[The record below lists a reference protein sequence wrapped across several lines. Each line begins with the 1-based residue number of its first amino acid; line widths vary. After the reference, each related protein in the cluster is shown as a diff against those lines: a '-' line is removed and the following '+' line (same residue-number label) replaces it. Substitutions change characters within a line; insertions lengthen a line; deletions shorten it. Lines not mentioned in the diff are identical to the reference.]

1 MPGKV
6 LGLAPSN
13 PASHAGLA
21 PIDRLVRWRW
31 SRCERRLYIGAKG
44 KFDAQKGRTRR
55 LHGRPPLPFRA
66 STLPADPIP
75 SRWRRAD
82 HAFVAVWRHDHDS
95 NSIWQAIAGASYQY
109 TPATS
114 VKFGYRVL
122 SYKRDDELL
131 NKMTMGGFYVGLG
144 FKF

>member
-1 MPGKV
+1 MSGKV

-21 PIDRLVRWRW
+21 PIDRLVGRW
-31 SRCERRLYIGAKG
+31 SLRARRLYIGAKG

-66 STLPADPIP
+66 SPLPADPIP

-82 HAFVAVWRHDHDS
+82 HAFVA
-95 NSIWQAIAGASYQY
+95 Y

-122 SYKRDDELL
+122 SYKRDDGLL
-131 NKMTMGGFYVGLG
+131 AKMTMGGFYVGLG